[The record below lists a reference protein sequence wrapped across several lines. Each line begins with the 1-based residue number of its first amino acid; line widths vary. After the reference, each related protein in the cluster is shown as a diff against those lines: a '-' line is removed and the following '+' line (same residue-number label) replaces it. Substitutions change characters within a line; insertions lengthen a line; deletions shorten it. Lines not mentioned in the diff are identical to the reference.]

1 MGAGTTV
8 ESTRTAPALN
18 RAETKG
24 QSSSR
29 DRSCPAPHA
38 SSSSHFTSENV
49 AESITLPLPP
59 RNWLQ
64 PVPVHHSSIMARLAE
79 SPAPPNGTQ
88 SVKKPQSTKNG
99 AFNTFLSSP
108 GKPSGSQSPHPNKRI
123 KSLAPTGTPRS
134 DASRSRSPP
143 SQNPSPRLPVSPSPR
158 KALSDTADDVD
169 TADRSTPADTVTAAA
184 PAEND
189 TSEPTSSTAP
199 VTAMEA
205 TPDAEASGSTPE
217 PSAPRTGVVSSVRK
231 TFSNVVNNIT
241 GQRTG
246 TTTVT
251 TTFEQTI
258 VSRKRSREPNVEESP
273 APADKEADQEIE
285 AANGTEG
292 NTTIQL
298 GNQFEAEVE
307 AEEIRAKSPVKEA
320 VQAEDAEINVATSID
335 NADTVEAAPTENS
348 ATNAAGDEDVE
359 MDDPKNGMF
368 VFDKILGHRRDPN
381 DKTLF
386 QMHINWK
393 HDDPT
398 WETEQTIHE
407 DAEEALFA
415 YWNSLKGGR
424 LGAMADKNLWHA
436 LRVEK
441 HKQKPSGAVQLY
453 VCWIGSPERSWE
465 PESQVEVYARQHV
478 ENYWKSKGGREKCIK
493 AVAMPVKKGRGRPR
507 KNNAAEPDVEVEVL
521 KEASREPKPR
531 GRPGRKQKRDDTAA
545 EESQPEKS
553 EEASAAED
561 KPEPAAKEQSE
572 ADEEPPKKRARGRPR
587 KVNA

>member
-1 MGAGTTV
+1 
-8 ESTRTAPALN
+8 
-18 RAETKG
+18 
-24 QSSSR
+24 
-29 DRSCPAPHA
+29 
-38 SSSSHFTSENV
+38 
-49 AESITLPLPP
+49 
-59 RNWLQ
+59 
-64 PVPVHHSSIMARLAE
+64 MARLAE

-88 SVKKPQSTKNG
+88 SVKIPQTTKNG

-134 DASRSRSPP
+134 DISRSRSPP

-169 TADRSTPADTVTAAA
+169 IADRSTPADTVTAAA
-184 PAEND
+184 PTE
-189 TSEPTSSTAP
+189 TPEPTSSTAP

-205 TPDAEASGSTPE
+205 TSDAEASGSTPE

-231 TFSNVVNNIT
+231 TLSTVVNNIT

-251 TTFEQTI
+251 STFEQTI
-258 VSRKRSREPNVEESP
+258 VSRKRSREPDVEESP
-273 APADKEADQEIE
+273 VPADKEADEEIE

-298 GNQFEAEVE
+298 GTQFEAEVE

-320 VQAEDAEINVATSID
+320 VQVASPAAEDAEINVATSTD
-335 NADTVEAAPTENS
+335 NADTVEAAPTENAAS
-348 ATNAAGDEDVE
+348 NAADNEDVE
-359 MDDPKNGMF
+359 MDDPQNGIF
-368 VFDKILGHRRDPN
+368 AFDKILGHRRDPN

-415 YWNSLKGGR
+415 YWDSLKGGR
-424 LGAMADKNLWHA
+424 LGAMVDKNLWHA

-465 PESQVEVYARQHV
+465 PEKQVEVYARQHV
-478 ENYWKSKGGREKCIK
+478 ENYWRSKGGREKCIK

-507 KNNAAEPDVEVEVL
+507 KNNAAESDVEIEVL
-521 KEASREPKPR
+521 KEAIKEPKPR
-531 GRPGRKQKRDDTAA
+531 ARPGRKQKRDEVEA
-545 EESQPEKS
+545 EEPQPEKAV
-553 EEASAAED
+553 EVAVAED

-572 ADEEPPKKRARGRPR
+572 ADEEPPKKRGRGRPR
-587 KVNA
+587 KSLV

>member
-1 MGAGTTV
+1 
-8 ESTRTAPALN
+8 
-18 RAETKG
+18 
-24 QSSSR
+24 
-29 DRSCPAPHA
+29 
-38 SSSSHFTSENV
+38 
-49 AESITLPLPP
+49 
-59 RNWLQ
+59 
-64 PVPVHHSSIMARLAE
+64 MARLAE

-88 SVKKPQSTKNG
+88 SVKKPQTTKNG

-143 SQNPSPRLPVSPSPR
+143 SQNPSPRFPVSPSPR

-169 TADRSTPADTVTAAA
+169 AVDRSTPADTVTAAA

-189 TSEPTSSTAP
+189 TSERTSSTAP

-217 PSAPRTGVVSSVRK
+217 PGAPRAGVVSSVRK

-251 TTFEQTI
+251 STFEQTI

-273 APADKEADQEIE
+273 APADKETDQEIE

-320 VQAEDAEINVATSID
+320 VQVASPAAEDAEINVATSTD

-507 KNNAAEPDVEVEVL
+507 KINAAESDIEIEVL
-521 KEASREPKPR
+521 KEASNEPKPR
-531 GRPGRKQKRDDTAA
+531 GRPGRKQKRDDAAA

-553 EEASAAED
+553 EEASVAED
-561 KPEPAAKEQSE
+561 KPAPAAKEQSE

-587 KVNA
+587 KVNAQA